1 MVLKD
6 FKVGDRVRIH
16 PATDWSARGVA
27 WATVVKVGRKYLTVR
42 TELFSKTFYIHP
54 RNILEIDG

>member
-1 MVLKD
+1 MELKD

-27 WATVVKVGRKYLTVR
+27 WVTVLKVGRKLLTVK
-42 TELFSKTFYIHP
+42 TELFDKTFTVSP
-54 RNILEIDG
+54 RNVVEID